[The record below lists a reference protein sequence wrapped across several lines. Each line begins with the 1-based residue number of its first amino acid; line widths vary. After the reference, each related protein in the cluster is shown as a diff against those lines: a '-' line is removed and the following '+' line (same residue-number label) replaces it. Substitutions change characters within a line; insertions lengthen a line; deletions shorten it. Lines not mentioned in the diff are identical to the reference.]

1 MNAEGKNHPLYY
13 SYQNHIKMVEDSLQQ
28 GAYSRAASQMIG
40 TLASLHPVSQGTYE
54 CVDLVKKL
62 NRADETRMFRNMAQ
76 LHERWY
82 NLLDVEGY
90 TSASIIN
97 IVLGGG
103 MR

>member
-62 NRADETRMFRNMAQ
+62 HRAEGKPSYGKITQ
-76 LHERWY
+76 LHEKWY
-82 NLLDVEGY
+82 KLLEVEGY